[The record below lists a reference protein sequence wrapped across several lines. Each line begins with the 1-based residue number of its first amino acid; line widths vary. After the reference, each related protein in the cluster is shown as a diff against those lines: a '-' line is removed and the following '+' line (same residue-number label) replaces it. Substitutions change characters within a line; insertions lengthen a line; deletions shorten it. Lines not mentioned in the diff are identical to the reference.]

1 MLRLIHGVFMDMG
14 VDTIEDMDEDTLD
27 TIDHMLDMDI
37 MEREML
43 SPLPN
48 QLLMLRLMPMLD
60 IMDTVHI
67 LMDTDTT
74 DHTTMDTTERDPLKQ
89 LLNPLLMLR
98 LMLMLGMVMPMV
110 DTHTTVVTDMEV
122 MPDHTPMEDTT
133 VMEDTGVKLLLNTF
147 PMLI

>member
-48 QLLMLRLMPMLD
+48 QLLTLRLMPMLGMEPMDMLVLD
-60 IMDTVHI
+60 IMDTVHT
-67 LMDTDTT
+67 LTDTDTT

-122 MPDHTPMEDTT
+122 MPDHTPME
-133 VMEDTGVKLLLNTF
+133 G
-147 PMLI
+147 

>member
-1 MLRLIHGVFMDMG
+1 MGLIHGVFMDMV
-14 VDTIEDMDEDTLD
+14 VDTMEDTLD
-27 TIDHMLDMDI
+27 TIDHMVDMDI

-43 SPLPN
+43 SPLQN
-48 QLLMLRLMPMLD
+48 QLLMLRLMPMLGMEPMDMLVLDMLAMLD
-60 IMDTVHI
+60 IMDTVHT

-89 LLNPLLMLR
+89 LLNPLLM

-122 MPDHTPMEDTT
+122 MPDHTPMED
-133 VMEDTGVKLLLNTF
+133 
-147 PMLI
+147 

>member
-1 MLRLIHGVFMDMG
+1 
-14 VDTIEDMDEDTLD
+14 
-27 TIDHMLDMDI
+27 MLDMDI

-48 QLLMLRLMPMLD
+48 QLLMLRLMPMLGMLAMLD

-122 MPDHTPMEDTT
+122 MPD
-133 VMEDTGVKLLLNTF
+133 
-147 PMLI
+147 